1 MTLHIEEIFYFSFCM
16 LNLLLY
22 MNILRFLL
30 LFIVFKFNF
39 LIAAEPLPFNNIVLH
54 KNPLQ
59 VSQVKFKD
67 FDSKDIVLNKNDGK
81 IKILN
86 FWATWCAPCKEE
98 MPSLDK
104 FNNENPNFL
113 VYPINLEKI
122 NQNKTKKFYDDL
134 NIKNLNIFFDP
145 EFQLAKQFK
154 LRGVPTTVFI
164 NQKGQEF
171 ARVLGDI
178 DFSDK
183 NFIKWLN
190 QFN

>member
-1 MTLHIEEIFYFSFCM
+1 
-16 LNLLLY
+16 

-30 LFIVFKFNF
+30 LFIFFKFNF

-86 FWATWCAPCKEE
+86 FWATWCAPCKKE

-104 FNNENPNFL
+104 FSLNNQDFL
-113 VYPINLEKI
+113 VFPINLEKI
-122 NQNKTKKFYDDL
+122 NKEKTLKFYEDL
-134 NIKNLNIFFDP
+134 NIKNLKIFFDP
-145 EFQLAKQFK
+145 EFILAKQFK

-164 NQKGQEF
+164 NKKGQEF

-178 DFSDK
+178 DFNDT

-190 QFN
+190 NYK

>member
-1 MTLHIEEIFYFSFCM
+1 
-16 LNLLLY
+16 
-22 MNILRFLL
+22 MNIVRFLL
-30 LFIVFKFNF
+30 LSIFFKFNF

-104 FNNENPNFL
+104 FNVKNPDFL

-122 NQNKTKKFYDDL
+122 NQKKTKKFYDDL
-134 NIKNLNIFFDP
+134 NIQSLQIFFDP

-154 LRGVPTTVFI
+154 LRGVPTTIFI

-171 ARVLGDI
+171 ARVIGDV

-190 QFN
+190 NFY

>member
-1 MTLHIEEIFYFSFCM
+1 
-16 LNLLLY
+16 
-22 MNILRFLL
+22 MNISRFF
-30 LFIVFKFNF
+30 LFQLFFFTLIKFNF
-39 LIAAEPLPFNNIVLH
+39 LTAAEPLPFNNIVLH

-86 FWATWCAPCKEE
+86 FWATWCAPCKKE

-104 FNNENPNFL
+104 FSINNQDFL
-113 VYPINLEKI
+113 VFPINLEKI
-122 NQNKTKKFYDDL
+122 NKEKTLKFYEDL
-134 NIKNLNIFFDP
+134 NIKNLKIYFDP
-145 EFQLAKQFK
+145 EFVLTKQFK

-178 DFSDK
+178 DFNDK

-190 QFN
+190 NYK

>member
-1 MTLHIEEIFYFSFCM
+1 
-16 LNLLLY
+16 
-22 MNILRFLL
+22 MNISRFF
-30 LFIVFKFNF
+30 LFQLFFFTFIKFNF
-39 LIAAEPLPFNNIVLH
+39 LTAAEPLPFNNIVLH

-86 FWATWCAPCKEE
+86 FWATWCAPCKKE

-104 FNNENPNFL
+104 FSLNNLDFL
-113 VYPINLEKI
+113 VFPINLEKI
-122 NQNKTKKFYDDL
+122 NKEKTLKFYENL
-134 NIKNLNIFFDP
+134 NIKNLKIFFDP
-145 EFQLAKQFK
+145 EFKLTKQLK

-178 DFSDK
+178 DFNDK

-190 QFN
+190 SYK

>member
-1 MTLHIEEIFYFSFCM
+1 
-16 LNLLLY
+16 
-22 MNILRFLL
+22 MNISRFF
-30 LFIVFKFNF
+30 LFQLVFFTFLKFNF
-39 LIAAEPLPFNNIVLH
+39 LSAAEPLPFNNIVLH

-104 FNNENPNFL
+104 FNVKNPDFL

-122 NQNKTKKFYDDL
+122 NQKKTKKFYDDL
-134 NIKNLNIFFDP
+134 NIQNLKIFFDP

-154 LRGVPTTVFI
+154 LRGVPTTIFI

-171 ARVLGDI
+171 ARVIGDV

-183 NFIKWLN
+183 KFIKWLN
-190 QFN
+190 NFY

>member
-1 MTLHIEEIFYFSFCM
+1 
-16 LNLLLY
+16 
-22 MNILRFLL
+22 MNISRFF
-30 LFIVFKFNF
+30 LFQLVFFTFLKFNF
-39 LIAAEPLPFNNIVLH
+39 LSAAEPLPFNNIVLH

-67 FDSKDIVLNKNDGK
+67 FNSKDIVLNKNDGK

-86 FWATWCAPCKEE
+86 FWATWCAPCKAE

-104 FNNENPNFL
+104 FNAKNPNFL

-122 NQNKTKKFYDDL
+122 NQKKTKKFYDDL
-134 NIKNLNIFFDP
+134 NIENLKIFFDP

-154 LRGVPTTVFI
+154 LRGVPTTIFI

-171 ARVLGDI
+171 ARVIGDV

-190 QFN
+190 DFY

>member
-1 MTLHIEEIFYFSFCM
+1 M

-67 FDSKDIVLNKNDGK
+67 FHLKDIQINKNDGK

-86 FWATWCAPCKEE
+86 FWATWCAPCKKE
-98 MPSLDK
+98 MPSLDE
-104 FNNENPNFL
+104 FQVRNNDIL
-113 VYPINLEKI
+113 VFPINVDKPNKEKT
-122 NQNKTKKFYDDL
+122 NKFFKDL
-134 NIKNLNIFFDP
+134 NIKNLQIYFDD
-145 EFQLAKQFK
+145 ELQLVKKFK
-154 LRGVPTTVFI
+154 LRGVPTTILI
-164 NQKGQEF
+164 NKNGFEF
-171 ARVLGDI
+171 ARIQGDI
-178 DFSDK
+178 NFNDK
-183 NFIKWLN
+183 KFIKWLN
-190 QFN
+190 QFR